1 VDKNKRGYKEM
12 KTTQLQRQQASTG
25 KDIGKLSSSLLHSI
39 RHDSVYLKI
48 DDNGQEVKMWDKEKS
63 HLNYIMLGGVMV
75 AMDSLNNEEK
85 EKIVNGMI
93 EEELSDLSGENLDT
107 DLIADIADKNNKV
120 KKQASNLKR
129 KKGLFSDFADLKDS
143 HISDATLDYFKDE
156 IRKDPDMIRVEQK
169 IKPMDAFQKENN
181 KLVKLREKQKD
192 FKIDKNRGLIQES
205 FLKFPQMPNGTISKE
220 KHTEILE
227 SYFTENFPDYKIKG
241 SFFHGDEKS
250 LNIDGDLEDCGN
262 HPHIFVSCKNSKTG
276 KYTLIKE
283 QKLKAIE
290 HIKKNPN
297 FFPGIDPDKLK
308 TSYKYH
314 KSPRNE
320 NGDITGAVSPEN
332 KAKNREMS
340 RYMKALGIATQAL
353 ILEHGQ
359 KALKKEG
366 VELFRN
372 EYKTEAEKERLKQL
386 EKDSKVPKHLREN
399 NSHKAE
405 LDSEKR
411 ELEHVK
417 KQTKKLKGD
426 NFKYGILIGEKQKS
440 LKGIDKN
447 IEHKYKTA
455 MYSFMR
461 DADAYIDNGKDELKE
476 MVDYI
481 DGHENKE
488 FLEKNL
494 KENKFWG
501 KIIDKVEDSIT
512 DNNSILRKVHNSASK
527 FDGYK
532 NLFNDTLKPLYFEKY
547 KDVKGESHKLDTGTG
562 SGGADPTS
570 LVNDK
575 ISSVFDNPFDHENAL
590 AGLDF
595 MGDDFENAEQVSS
608 KGIGTTGADDFM
620 EITKKN
626 QGENKKRAD
635 KENKN
640 RNKNKPRF
648 KK

>member
-1 VDKNKRGYKEM
+1 M
-12 KTTQLQRQQASTG
+12 KTTHLQRQQASTG
-25 KDIGKLSSSLLHSI
+25 KDLGKLSSSLLHSI

-48 DDNGQEVKMWDKEKS
+48 DDNGKEVKMWNIEKS

-75 AMDSLNNEEK
+75 AMDSLSNEEK
-85 EKIVNGMI
+85 EKIVNGMV

-143 HISDATLDYFKDE
+143 HISNETLNYFKDE

-181 KLVKLREKQKD
+181 KLVNLREKQKD

-227 SYFTENFPDYKIKG
+227 SYFTENYPDYKIKG

-250 LNIDGDLEDCGN
+250 LNENMEDSGN

-290 HIKKNPN
+290 HIKKNQKK
-297 FFPGIDPDKLK
+297 FPGIDPDKLK

-320 NGDITGAVSPEN
+320 NGDITGAVSPEK
-332 KAKNREMS
+332 KAENREMS
-340 RYMKALGIATQAL
+340 RYMKALGIANQAL

-359 KALKKEG
+359 RALKNEG
-366 VELFRN
+366 IELFRN
-372 EYKTEAEKERLKQL
+372 EYKTEAEKKRKDDF
-386 EKDSKVPKHLREN
+386 EKDSKVPKHLREK
-399 NSHKAE
+399 NSHNAE

-426 NFKYGILIGEKQKS
+426 EFKYGILIGEKKKQLTGLDKS
-440 LKGIDKN
+440 

-455 MYSFMR
+455 MYSFMK

-488 FLEKNL
+488 FLENKL

-501 KIIDKVEDSIT
+501 KIIDKVEDSLT
-512 DNNSILRKVHNSASK
+512 DNNSVLKKVHNSALK
-527 FDGYK
+527 IDGYN
-532 NLFNDTLKPLYFEKY
+532 NLFNRTLKPLYFEKY
-547 KDVKGESHKLDTGTG
+547 KDVTGKAHKFDDTG
-562 SGGADPTS
+562 SGSGTTDPADPTN

-595 MGDDFENAEQVSS
+595 MGDDFENAEQVTS

-626 QGENKKRAD
+626 QGENKKRAN
-635 KENKN
+635 KENRN
-640 RNKNKPRF
+640 RSKNKNKPRY
-648 KK
+648 